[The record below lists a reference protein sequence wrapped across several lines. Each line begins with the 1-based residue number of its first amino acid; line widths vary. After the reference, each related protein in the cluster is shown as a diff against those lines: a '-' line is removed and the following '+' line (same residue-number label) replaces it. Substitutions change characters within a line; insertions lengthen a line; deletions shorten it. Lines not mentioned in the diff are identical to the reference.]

1 MELEDFK
8 KNLINTINK
17 LKENVDYKNQSIDRS
32 AWQLDWYENIK
43 KVIENLK

>member
-32 AWQLDWYENIK
+32 A
-43 KVIENLK
+43 